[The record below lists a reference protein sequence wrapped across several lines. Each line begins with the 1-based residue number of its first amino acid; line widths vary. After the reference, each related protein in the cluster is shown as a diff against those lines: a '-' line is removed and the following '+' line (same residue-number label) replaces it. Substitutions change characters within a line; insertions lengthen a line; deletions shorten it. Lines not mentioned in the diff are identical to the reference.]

1 MVVRMVPP
9 RRGRTGRPRLSS
21 QASLEISASGNQ
33 PSVDHHPG
41 APLDLYYVTIPDKPG
56 EGERLFGALRDAG
69 VNLLAVHAFPSAR
82 RSQIDLVPSD
92 AATFLAAA
100 KGAKLKVSKPKTV
113 FLIEGDDR
121 VGAMA
126 QILARLGARGINV
139 TATSAH
145 PHGHGS
151 LWRIALG

>member
-1 MVVRMVPP
+1 MPDTIRK
-9 RRGRTGRPRLSS
+9 
-21 QASLEISASGNQ
+21 AEY
-33 PSVDHHPG
+33 
-41 APLDLYYVTIPDKPG
+41 YYVTIPDKPG
-56 EGERLFGALRDAG
+56 EGKRLFGALRDAG

-100 KGAKLKVSKPKTV
+100 KAAKLKLSKPKTV

-126 QILARLGARGINV
+126 QILARLGAAGINV
-139 TATSAH
+139 TATSATRT
-145 PHGHGS
+145 GMGRYGAL
-151 LWRIALG
+151 LWVKPRDVKKAAEILGA

>member
-1 MVVRMVPP
+1 MPDTI
-9 RRGRTGRPRLSS
+9 RT
-21 QASLEISASGNQ
+21 AEY
-33 PSVDHHPG
+33 
-41 APLDLYYVTIPDKPG
+41 YYVTVPDKAG

-92 AATFLAAA
+92 AAAFLAAA
-100 KGAKLKVSKPKTV
+100 KAAKLKVSKPKTV

-126 QILARLGARGINV
+126 QLLGRLGAAGINV
-139 TATSAH
+139 TATSATRT
-145 PHGHGS
+145 GMGRYGAL
-151 LWRIALG
+151 LWVKARDVKKAAEVLGA

>member
-1 MVVRMVPP
+1 MDTIRK
-9 RRGRTGRPRLSS
+9 
-21 QASLEISASGNQ
+21 AEY
-33 PSVDHHPG
+33 
-41 APLDLYYVTIPDKPG
+41 YYVTIPDKPG

-92 AATFLAAA
+92 AAAFLAAA
-100 KGAKLKVSKPKTV
+100 KAAKLKVSKPKTV

-126 QILARLGARGINV
+126 QLLARLGAAGINV
-139 TATSAH
+139 TATSATRT
-145 PHGHGS
+145 GMGRYGAL
-151 LWRIALG
+151 LWVKARDVKKAAEVLGA

>member
-1 MVVRMVPP
+1 MPDTIRK
-9 RRGRTGRPRLSS
+9 
-21 QASLEISASGNQ
+21 AEY
-33 PSVDHHPG
+33 
-41 APLDLYYVTIPDKPG
+41 YYVTIPDKPG

-126 QILARLGARGINV
+126 QILARLGASGINV
-139 TATSAH
+139 TATSATRT
-145 PHGHGS
+145 GMGRYGAL
-151 LWRIALG
+151 LWVKPRDVKKAAEILGA